1 MDRKSFV
8 RLGEIG
14 MMLFDS
20 LFRRRNEHESF
31 TNLASSSSWCA
42 LSRLNFDYDIRRGN
56 ENGPWADLI
65 PIDGRDTWRFTLA
78 YNDQYD
84 DEAWRAVPSSFVN
97 LGRESRNRCW
107 PWTSDE
113 VLPYRRTGA
122 DAPVWGN
129 GPGGAL
135 QVHVDLGPFL
145 ERNVG
150 RRMPNTMQAFAA

>member
-1 MDRKSFV
+1 
-8 RLGEIG
+8 